1 MVLTETKLQKG
12 NKHQLWLHQLLTNYK
27 WWTSTYKNGGAI
39 VCVRKC
45 VALATNCSLVHSDP
59 NCKHTSVILNTA
71 DANLLIIGTY
81 WPSGSPEAQASRF
94 EMQGQIKTIINE
106 NKNCTPIIIG
116 DMTATTSAHKQAQ
129 TNILQTKCTKISSR
143 TTTYP
148 HSPTT
153 HLLTQ
158 TYLNKT
164 LELLTAHGKGQCRQH
179 YLLI

>member
-1 MVLTETKLQKG
+1 MSEASLTSQHDLKHMIATNTPDSMVLTGIKLQKG
-12 NKHQLWLHQLLTNYK
+12 NKPQPWLHQLLTNYK

-94 EMQGQIKTIINE
+94 EMQGQIKTIINKN
-106 NKNCTPIIIG
+106 NKNCTPLIIG
-116 DMTATTSAHKQAQ
+116 DMNATTFAHD
-129 TNILQTKCTKISSR
+129 
-143 TTTYP
+143 
-148 HSPTT
+148 
-153 HLLTQ
+153 
-158 TYLNKT
+158 
-164 LELLTAHGKGQCRQH
+164 
-179 YLLI
+179 